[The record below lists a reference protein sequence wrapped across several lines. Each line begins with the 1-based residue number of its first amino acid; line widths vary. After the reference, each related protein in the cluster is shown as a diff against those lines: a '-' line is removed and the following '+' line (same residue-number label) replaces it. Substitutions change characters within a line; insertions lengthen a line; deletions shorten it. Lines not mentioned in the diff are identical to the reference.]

1 MHGQGILKM
10 NSAMIQWDWLK
21 TYIGIISYQN
31 LNWIRV
37 LYVFET
43 DRGLSFNTALC
54 FILSTQHEIN
64 TVVLH
69 M

>member
-1 MHGQGILKM
+1 MDK
-10 NSAMIQWDWLK
+10 AFWKWMIQWDLLK
-21 TYIGIISYQN
+21 IYIGIISYQN
-31 LNWIRV
+31 LNLIRV
-37 LYVFET
+37 LCVLET
-43 DRGLSFNTALC
+43 DRGLSFITAMC